1 MTLYVLI
8 PLLSII
14 ILGGITVFRMIW
26 LLKKGEENQMDCK
39 VTLMINAV
47 LVIILVLSQD
57 SGHRKCDFY
66 AAPSACTAFG
76 VL

>member
-26 LLKKGEENQMDCK
+26 LLKKRGKENQMDCK
-39 VTLMINAV
+39 TTLMINAV
-47 LVIILVLSQD
+47 LVIIFFIVLIWY
-57 SGHRKCDFY
+57 C
-66 AAPSACTAFG
+66 CTS
-76 VL
+76 V

>member
-26 LLKKGEENQMDCK
+26 LLKKGGKRIKWIVRQH
-39 VTLMINAV
+39 L
-47 LVIILVLSQD
+47 
-57 SGHRKCDFY
+57 
-66 AAPSACTAFG
+66 
-76 VL
+76 

>member
-26 LLKKGEENQMDCK
+26 LLKKGGENQMDCK
-39 VTLMINAV
+39 TTLMINAV
-47 LVIILVLSQD
+47 LVIIFFIVLIWY
-57 SGHRKCDFY
+57 C
-66 AAPSACTAFG
+66 CTS
-76 VL
+76 V

>member
-47 LVIILVLSQD
+47 LVIIFFIVLIWY
-57 SGHRKCDFY
+57 C
-66 AAPSACTAFG
+66 CTS
-76 VL
+76 V